1 MGSSMQAS
9 SERRGWREG
18 GRAVKGGAMTH
29 LLKVGRD
36 DLDAGAVRDGRVV
49 SVLRLE
55 VSLEQT
61 LVGLR
66 LWRIAG

>member
-1 MGSSMQAS
+1 
-9 SERRGWREG
+9 
-18 GRAVKGGAMTH
+18 MTH

-55 VSLEQT
+55 VSLEET